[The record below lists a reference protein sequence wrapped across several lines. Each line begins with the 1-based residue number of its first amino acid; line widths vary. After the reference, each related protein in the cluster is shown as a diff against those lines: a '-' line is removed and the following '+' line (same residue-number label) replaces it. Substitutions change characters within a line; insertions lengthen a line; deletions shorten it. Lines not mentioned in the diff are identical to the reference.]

1 MLDLPPGSQRG
12 RGGLVASRTDD
23 AQPASKGKLFGADL
37 KHMAA
42 TGWRRLHFLASKGPG
57 REPPPN
63 FSFRTLRKQP
73 G

>member
-1 MLDLPPGSQRG
+1 MLALPPGSQRG

-42 TGWRRLHFLASKGPG
+42 TGWRRLHFLEAD
-57 REPPPN
+57 
-63 FSFRTLRKQP
+63 RK
-73 G
+73 